1 MSNKVFYCLTGGF
14 VLGIFLSS
22 FFKLGFYFAIFLL
35 LLSLPVY
42 FFAKFFTERK
52 ALFILLALFIFSFG
66 LGILRYE
73 IKDSRVGNNVL
84 ENLVGEKV
92 IFRGVIDD
100 EPSVKD
106 QSVEL
111 ITSGDM
117 ILTGGREYKSSEKI
131 LVSTGLFP
139 EFKYGDLI
147 QVEGKLAQP
156 ENFETA
162 TGKDFDYVSYLAKED
177 IFYQM
182 NFAQVRVVSSGHG
195 SWLKEKLFA
204 FKNSFINK
212 INLLIKE
219 PESALL
225 NGLILGAKNSL
236 GKDLQTDFR
245 VAGVSHIV
253 ALSGYNITIVAVG
266 IMAVLSFL
274 PRAAS
279 LSFGALGIILFA
291 LMTGGTATV
300 MRASIMAL
308 LVILAKQTNR
318 KYDITRALLLA
329 GMIMLIQNPK
339 ILVFDISFQLS
350 FISTVALI
358 FISPIVERKM
368 IFITG
373 KYHLRELIVATVS
386 TQIFVLPFLIYK
398 MGLVSIFGLFAN
410 VLILPAIPLIML
422 LGFLTGMTAFV
433 FFPLAIPL
441 AFACSIFLSYVL
453 GVIHLFSHLPFS
465 SITFSNFPIILMLT
479 IYAVLFIVIWR
490 SPDFSKKTNE
500 TY

>member
-162 TGKDFDYVSYLAKED
+162 TGKDFDYVS
-177 IFYQM
+177 
-182 NFAQVRVVSSGHG
+182 
-195 SWLKEKLFA
+195 
-204 FKNSFINK
+204 
-212 INLLIKE
+212 
-219 PESALL
+219 
-225 NGLILGAKNSL
+225 
-236 GKDLQTDFR
+236 
-245 VAGVSHIV
+245 
-253 ALSGYNITIVAVG
+253 
-266 IMAVLSFL
+266 
-274 PRAAS
+274 
-279 LSFGALGIILFA
+279 
-291 LMTGGTATV
+291 
-300 MRASIMAL
+300 
-308 LVILAKQTNR
+308 
-318 KYDITRALLLA
+318 
-329 GMIMLIQNPK
+329 
-339 ILVFDISFQLS
+339 
-350 FISTVALI
+350 
-358 FISPIVERKM
+358 
-368 IFITG
+368 
-373 KYHLRELIVATVS
+373 
-386 TQIFVLPFLIYK
+386 
-398 MGLVSIFGLFAN
+398 
-410 VLILPAIPLIML
+410 
-422 LGFLTGMTAFV
+422 
-433 FFPLAIPL
+433 
-441 AFACSIFLSYVL
+441 
-453 GVIHLFSHLPFS
+453 
-465 SITFSNFPIILMLT
+465 
-479 IYAVLFIVIWR
+479 
-490 SPDFSKKTNE
+490 
-500 TY
+500 